1 MQFFSELYHPLLL
14 LDSQLKPCHIKIN
27 SSHATAT
34 CTCTNNYL
42 IYQIYTSFFLSVPTL
57 RGDAYIRYI
66 SLYIEKIYIVSG
78 CMQLPEIEL
87 LRLQGMVIEK
97 HRDWVKLEDSWAS
110 LVLELV
116 DASLLLYRHHFLV
129 WNFTIGAEITRLM
142 VCTLRIFFSP
152 FDIVKERC

>member
-1 MQFFSELYHPLLL
+1 MYMYQLL
-14 LDSQLKPCHIKIN
+14 S
-27 SSHATAT
+27 
-34 CTCTNNYL
+34 YL
-42 IYQIYTSFFLSVPTL
+42 SNIYIIFLSVPTL

-66 SLYIEKIYIVSG
+66 SLYIEKIYVVSG

-116 DASLLLYRHHFLV
+116 DASLLSSLSGLEFHYRCWNYTFDGLYV
-129 WNFTIGAEITRLM
+129 KD
-142 VCTLRIFFSP
+142 FFFP
-152 FDIVKERC
+152 FWYR